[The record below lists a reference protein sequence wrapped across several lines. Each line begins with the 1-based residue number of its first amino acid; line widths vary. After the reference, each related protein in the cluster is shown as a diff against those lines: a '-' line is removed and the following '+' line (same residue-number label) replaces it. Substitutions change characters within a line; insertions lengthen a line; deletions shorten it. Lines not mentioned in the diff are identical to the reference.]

1 MQIISKFRN
10 PIKWTI
16 GVIIKYT
23 IKKIF
28 FKNIENKDFLRLFS
42 YTIDLLPN
50 QTFLNIIKLLINTL
64 KSKPSEII
72 NLITFKE
79 ILIHTIPSDKR
90 SDIAGG
96 TKFLFIFLI
105 ISNIMKR
112 LLIIFKTI
120 ILFPFK
126 LGVYSF
132 IGYLVGIK
140 VD

>member
-64 KSKPSEII
+64 KS
-72 NLITFKE
+72 
-79 ILIHTIPSDKR
+79 IPSDKR

>member
-1 MQIISKFRN
+1 MQIISKYRN

-42 YTIDLLPN
+42 YT
-50 QTFLNIIKLLINTL
+50 
-64 KSKPSEII
+64 I